1 MNKNLQKLI
10 DNKEITDIRIFGY
23 NDISIKKV
31 DKSTEKLQ
39 DIFSSQN
46 ELNEYLS
53 ILKKEKNIDNTVP
66 LYSWIETVN
75 ETTAIKYVFIHQD
88 FTSLLQ
94 DSLSIR
100 ILRKN
105 K

>member
-1 MNKNLQKLI
+1 MNKNIQKLI

-23 NDISIKKV
+23 NDVSIKKV

-39 DIFSSQN
+39 DIFSSQD
-46 ELNEYLS
+46 ELNAYLS
-53 ILKKEKNIDNTVP
+53 ILKKEKNIDNKVP
-66 LYSWIETVN
+66 LYSWLETVN
-75 ETTAIKYVFIHQD
+75 ETTVIKYVFIHQD
-88 FTSLLQ
+88 FTSLQQ

-105 K
+105 E